1 MSDDASTNAQTG
13 TGDGATT
20 PPTPTPPAPPATP
33 PADITSVDQLPE
45 FAKTMISDLR
55 NEAARYRTAKADA
68 VKAKETELN
77 QAFDTKLAESNTAH
91 EATKAALAKVNLEMA
106 KLGAA
111 IRAGVPSDKLA
122 TFAGL
127 LQGSTKDE
135 LDTHAKSILSTF
147 GGFTQGAVDPS
158 QALNSGGSSAGGD
171 NFHEFILSK
180 LDGNS

>member
-13 TGDGATT
+13 TGDTGATT
-20 PPTPTPPAPPATP
+20 PPTPAPPAAQPTE
-33 PADITSVDQLPE
+33 INSVEQLPE
-45 FAKTMISDLR
+45 FAQNMIRDLR
-55 NEAARYRTAKADA
+55 AEAARHRTAKGDA
-68 VKAKETELN
+68 VKTRETELN
-77 QAFDTKLAESNTAH
+77 QEFETKLAESNTAH
-91 EATKAALAKVNLEMA
+91 EATKADLARVNLEMA

-127 LQGSTKDE
+127 LQGSNKDE
-135 LDTHAKSILSTF
+135 LDAHAKSILSTF

-158 QALNSGGSSAGGD
+158 QALNSGGQTDGNS
-171 NFHEFILSK
+171 FHEFILSK